1 MNLSK
6 KLFMSFVLLCT
17 SIFLFAESLT
27 LNSVCNSLS
36 KNAVTKGNFT
46 QTKMVNIAKSSR
58 EFKSTG
64 NFLFCSKGIIWNT
77 EKPFPSRMIISESK
91 ISQTNSSGETTVIS
105 SGNNPT
111 LGLISS
117 TLTGIF
123 SGDISSL
130 ENIFNIEFS
139 ANEANNS
146 WQINLFPKDENFS
159 KIIESIFIS
168 GNFIES
174 STQLENIVLTEKN
187 NNTIKY
193 ILENQ
198 TVAKELTKD
207 EEKFFESS
215 N

>member
-6 KLFMSFVLLCT
+6 KLFLSFVLLCT
-17 SIFLFAESLT
+17 SIFLFAQSLT

-64 NFLFCSKGIIWNT
+64 NFLFCEKGIVWNT
-77 EKPFPSRMIISESK
+77 EKPFPSTMIISPTK
-91 ISQTNSSGETTVIS
+91 ISQTNPGGETSIIS

-130 ENIFNIEFS
+130 EKNFNIEFS
-139 ANEANNS
+139 ADENSAANS
-146 WQINLFPKDENFS
+146 WKLNLFPKDENFS
-159 KIIESIFIS
+159 KAIDSIFIS
-168 GNFIES
+168 GNFKGNVAELES
-174 STQLENIVLTEKN
+174 IILTEKN
-187 NNTIKY
+187 KNTIKY

-198 TVAKELTKD
+198 TVAKELTED
-207 EEKFFESS
+207 EEKLF
-215 N
+215 

>member
-6 KLFMSFVLLCT
+6 KIFLSFILLCT
-17 SIFLFAESLT
+17 SCFIFAQT
-27 LNSVCNSLS
+27 LNLSSVCASLS

-46 QTKMVNIAKSSR
+46 QSKMVNVSKSAR

-77 EKPFPSRMIISESK
+77 EKPFPSRIIISDSK
-91 ISQTNSSGETTVIS
+91 ITQTNSSGETTVIS
-105 SGNNPT
+105 SGNNQT

-139 ANEANNS
+139 ANGANNA
-146 WQINLFPKDENFS
+146 WQINLLPKDENFS

-168 GNFIES
+168 GNFKQNS
-174 STQLENIVLTEKN
+174 AQLENIVLTEKN

-198 TVAKELTKD
+198 TIAKELTGD
-207 EEKFFESS
+207 EEKFFES
-215 N
+215 NN

>member
-17 SIFLFAESLT
+17 SIFLFAQSLT

-64 NFLFCSKGIIWNT
+64 NFLFCEKGIVWNT
-77 EKPFPSRMIISESK
+77 EKPFPSTMIISPTK
-91 ISQTNSSGETTVIS
+91 ISQTNPSGETTIIS
-105 SGNNPT
+105 SENNPT

-130 ENIFNIEFS
+130 EKNFSIEFS
-139 ANEANNS
+139 ADEKSAAKS
-146 WQINLFPKDENFS
+146 WKLNLFPKDENFS
-159 KIIESIFIS
+159 KAIDSIFIS
-168 GNFIES
+168 GNFKENVAE
-174 STQLENIVLTEKN
+174 LENIILTEKN
-187 NNTIKY
+187 KNTIKY

-198 TVAKELTKD
+198 TVAKELTED
-207 EEKFFESS
+207 EEKLF
-215 N
+215 

>member
-6 KLFMSFVLLCT
+6 KLFLSFVLLCT
-17 SIFLFAESLT
+17 SIFLFAQSLT

-64 NFLFCSKGIIWNT
+64 NFLFCEKGIVWNT
-77 EKPFPSRMIISESK
+77 EKPFPSTMIISPTK
-91 ISQTNSSGETTVIS
+91 ISQTNPGGETTIIS
-105 SGNNPT
+105 SGNNLT

-130 ENIFNIEFS
+130 EKNFNIEFS
-139 ANEANNS
+139 ADENSAANS
-146 WQINLFPKDENFS
+146 WKLNLFPKDENFS
-159 KIIESIFIS
+159 KAIDSIFIS
-168 GNFIES
+168 GNFKGNVAE
-174 STQLENIVLTEKN
+174 LENIILTEKN
-187 NNTIKY
+187 KNTIKY

-198 TVAKELTKD
+198 TVAKELSED
-207 EEKFFESS
+207 EEKLF
-215 N
+215 

>member
-1 MNLSK
+1 MSLSK
-6 KLFMSFVLLCT
+6 KIFLSFILLC
-17 SIFLFAESLT
+17 SSSLFFAESLN
-27 LNSVCNSLS
+27 LNSVCASLS

-46 QTKMVNIAKSSR
+46 QSKMVNISKSAR

-77 EKPFPSRMIISESK
+77 EKPFASRMIISESQ
-91 ISQTNSSGETTVIS
+91 ISQTNSNEETTVIT
-105 SGNNPT
+105 SGNNQT

-130 ENIFNIEFS
+130 EKIFNIEFS
-139 ANEANNS
+139 TNEANNS
-146 WQINLFPKDENFS
+146 WKINLLPKDENFS

-168 GNFIES
+168 GSFKES
-174 STQLENIVLTEKN
+174 SAQLENIILTEKN

-198 TVAKELTKD
+198 TVAKELTED